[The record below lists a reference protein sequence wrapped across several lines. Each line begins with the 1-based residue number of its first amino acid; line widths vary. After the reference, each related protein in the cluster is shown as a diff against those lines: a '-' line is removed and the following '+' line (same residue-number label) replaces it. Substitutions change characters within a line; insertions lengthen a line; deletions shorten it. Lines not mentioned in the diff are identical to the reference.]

1 MQCVTTETPRGSP
14 GPQDQEMG
22 QISHIVQKD
31 HIKYSPGMCPDC
43 VLE

>member
-1 MQCVTTETPRGSP
+1 MQFVTSETPRGSP
-14 GPQDQEMG
+14 GSRDQEMG

-31 HIKYSPGMCPDC
+31 HVKYSPGMYPDC